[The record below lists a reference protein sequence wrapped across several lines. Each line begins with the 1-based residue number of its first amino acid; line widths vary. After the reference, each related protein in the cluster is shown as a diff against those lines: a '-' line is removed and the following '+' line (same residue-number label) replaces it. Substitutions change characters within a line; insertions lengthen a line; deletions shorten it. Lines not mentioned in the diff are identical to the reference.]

1 MGLNDTVVG
10 KREREKEPRETQ
22 KFIEYDYYHL
32 KAGESE
38 G

>member
-10 KREREKEPRETQ
+10 KHEREKEPRDTQ
-22 KFIEYDYYHL
+22 KFIEHDYYHP